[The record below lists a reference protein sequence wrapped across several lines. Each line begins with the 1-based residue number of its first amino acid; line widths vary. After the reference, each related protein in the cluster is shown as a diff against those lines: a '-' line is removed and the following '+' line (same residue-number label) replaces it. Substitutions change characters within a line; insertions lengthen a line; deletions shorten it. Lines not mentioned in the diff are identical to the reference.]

1 MFTQI
6 GILRTQESTIEEII
20 IDGALETDN
29 LTELLER
36 DKDRVGKTCSATTH

>member
-6 GILRTQESTIEEII
+6 GIWLPQEEAIEETF

-36 DKDRVGKTCSATTH
+36 DKHLVGKTCAP